1 MILYLVRMILIAI
14 YLALMGI
21 LGTILPLIRPKNPEN
36 LKIIARIF
44 WRGIYIL
51 GIKFIVRHE
60 ERLNVFPHVIVSNH
74 QENMDVFVG
83 ARMIPKRT
91 VSIGKRSI
99 LFIPFFGIFYYLT
112 GNILINRG
120 NKKSAIGTM
129 DMAAKQILEKNISVW
144 VLPEGTRSKGRGV
157 LPFKKG
163 AFVTAI
169 KAQVPVIPISI
180 STYKGVIDFKKWHA
194 GTVIIEVGE
203 KIETKNMNM
212 ENVNDL
218 KDQAYHV
225 IKNKVAELD
234 AEIKAK
240 HL

>member
-1 MILYLVRMILIAI
+1 
-14 YLALMGI
+14 
-21 LGTILPLIRPKNPEN
+21 
-36 LKIIARIF
+36 
-44 WRGIYIL
+44 
-51 GIKFIVRHE
+51 
-60 ERLNVFPHVIVSNH
+60 
-74 QENMDVFVG
+74 MDVFVG